1 MARTKVLI
9 TVKTYPNISSKYDEL
24 VCTAGFLED
33 GSMIR
38 IFPIPF
44 RKLDYESQYAK
55 YQWVEMDL
63 IKNTSDFRPE
73 SYTFTDRLFQNIT
86 PLNKLGT
93 DNNWQERKE
102 IVFKNGYYTNLTQLI
117 NEAKAPNNGKSL
129 AVFKPTKIL
138 DFVIE
143 STSSE
148 YDEKKIEKI
157 LNQRAQLSLFE
168 TYKDNCE
175 DLFEVVKKLP
185 YKFSYKFEDSEGREA
200 TLMIED
206 WEIGQLYWNCLRNYG
221 SEEIAIQKV
230 EEKYKNDFINNKDLY
245 FFLGTTQRWHN
256 VAPNPFLI
264 IGVFYPK
271 YDSQMKLQLV

>member
-1 MARTKVLI
+1 MTKTKVLI

-24 VCTAGFLED
+24 VCTAGFRED

-44 RKLDYESQYAK
+44 RKLDYEKQYAK
-55 YQWVEMDL
+55 YQWVELDL
-63 IKNTSDFRPE
+63 EKYTSDFRPE
-73 SYTFTDRLFQNIT
+73 SYTPTDRLFQNII
-86 PLNKLGT
+86 PLDKVGT
-93 DNNWQERKE
+93 ENNWQARKE
-102 IVFKNGYYTNLTQLI
+102 IVLKNGYYNNLTTLI
-117 NEAKAPNNGKSL
+117 SEAKNPQIGTSL

-143 STSSE
+143 STSDE
-148 YDEKKIEKI
+148 YDEQKIEKI

-168 TYKDNCE
+168 TYKDDGK
-175 DLFEVVKKLP
+175 DLFEIVKKLP
-185 YKFSYKFEDSEGREA
+185 YKFSYKFEDIEGREA

-206 WEIGQLYWNCLRNYG
+206 WEIGQLYWNCLQKYEDNN
-221 SEEIAIQKV
+221 IALQKV
-230 EEKYKNDFINNKDLY
+230 SEKYKDDFIKNKDLY
-245 FFLGTTQRWHN
+245 FFMGTTQRWHN

-271 YDSQMKLQLV
+271 YENQQSLF